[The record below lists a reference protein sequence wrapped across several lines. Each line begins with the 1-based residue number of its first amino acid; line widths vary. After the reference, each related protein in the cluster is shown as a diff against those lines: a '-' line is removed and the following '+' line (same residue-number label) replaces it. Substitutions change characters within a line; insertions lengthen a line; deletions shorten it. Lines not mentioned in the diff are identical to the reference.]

1 MAALQTR
8 KLVGLTV
15 GLPVSVRCIL
25 TLFARHFLA
34 MCPCSVCVPTFY
46 FPLPSP
52 FSPHHIYAYIFPR
65 VSQPITLFDTQ
76 TNFFFSLIH
85 RLVLLPF
92 AFCLLF
98 LCRFRC
104 LIYFKRFKRIL
115 YSLVPSSSILVSYS
129 NCLNFVGLPP
139 IENVVFCFLSG
150 RRKQWTDTT
159 SSNQFSS
166 SIISINSVDFNSS
179 KIFGEKNMR
188 NHAPL
193 IKF

>member
-46 FPLPSP
+46 SLPSL
-52 FSPHHIYAYIFPR
+52 SPHRVYAYIYIYIFPR
-65 VSQPITLFDTQ
+65 VSQPTIPLWYPRRIFFLFDP
-76 TNFFFSLIH
+76 SS
-85 RLVLLPF
+85 RSPSPF

-115 YSLVPSSSILVSYS
+115 YSLVPLVVHFGILLELFEFRWPSSHWKLLCS
-129 NCLNFVGLPP
+129 
-139 IENVVFCFLSG
+139 VFF
-150 RRKQWTDTT
+150 
-159 SSNQFSS
+159 
-166 SIISINSVDFNSS
+166 
-179 KIFGEKNMR
+179 
-188 NHAPL
+188 
-193 IKF
+193 

>member
-1 MAALQTR
+1 MAVLQTR

-46 FPLPSP
+46 SLPSL
-52 FSPHHIYAYIFPR
+52 SPHRVYAYIYIYIFPR
-65 VSQPITLFDTQ
+65 VSQPTIPLWYPRRIFFLFDP
-76 TNFFFSLIH
+76 SS
-85 RLVLLPF
+85 RSPSPF

-115 YSLVPSSSILVSYS
+115 YPLIPLVVLVSYS

-139 IENVVFCFLSG
+139 IENCCALFFFKWKKKTMDRHDDVVEPSFP
-150 RRKQWTDTT
+150 
-159 SSNQFSS
+159 
-166 SIISINSVDFNSS
+166 VV
-179 KIFGEKNMR
+179 
-188 NHAPL
+188 
-193 IKF
+193 

>member
-46 FPLPSP
+46 SLPSL
-52 FSPHHIYAYIFPR
+52 SPHRVYAYIYIYIFPR
-65 VSQPITLFDTQ
+65 VSQPTIPLWYPRRIFFLFDP
-76 TNFFFSLIH
+76 SS
-85 RLVLLPF
+85 RSPSPF

-115 YSLVPSSSILVSYS
+115 YPLIPLVVLVSYS

-139 IENVVFCFLSG
+139 IENCCALFFFKWKKKTMDRHDDVVEPSFP
-150 RRKQWTDTT
+150 
-159 SSNQFSS
+159 
-166 SIISINSVDFNSS
+166 VV
-179 KIFGEKNMR
+179 
-188 NHAPL
+188 
-193 IKF
+193 